1 MCAHEY
7 VKQLCN
13 KYDSRCTELSKLVR
27 YMMIALSWKSSY
39 VEINHRILLIKK
51 ICPIYLTINTHTHT
65 HTHTEIHVQNK
76 QLRIFLISI
85 RISTFARIICSI
97 LCVSY
102 STQRDQ
108 TYPTEGWISRKKS
121 RIIHLPKDIRIK
133 IIEGIRD
140 NINIWTKSYLNKS
153 KFIIKIYYS

>member
-65 HTHTEIHVQNK
+65 YTEIHVQNK

-97 LCVSY
+97 LCVSLFLTRY
-102 STQRDQ
+102 NETKHILQKDEFR
-108 TYPTEGWISRKKS
+108 ERNRELFICR
-121 RIIHLPKDIRIK
+121 RIY
-133 IIEGIRD
+133 E
-140 NINIWTKSYLNKS
+140 
-153 KFIIKIYYS
+153 